1 LGTLSAADK
10 KVSQQEL
17 LKLVV
22 DRLDSL
28 KIGYFVTG
36 SWSSSLLGEPRS
48 THDLDLVVQLDQT
61 HVPLLVESF
70 IGERFYLSAAAITDA
85 IQNRSMFNLLHLNSG
100 DKVDFWLLTE
110 TAWDQER
117 FRRREQAD
125 VFGTVIQVATAED
138 TILAKLRWSK
148 LSGGSEKQMQDAR
161 GVFEVQSSRLNVPY
175 IEHWVQELDVTK
187 EWQTLNKKT
196 SH

>member
-1 LGTLSAADK
+1 MLE

-22 DRLDSL
+22 DRLDKL
-28 KIGYFVTG
+28 QIAYFVTG

-48 THDLDLVVQLDQT
+48 THDLDLDQT
-61 HVPLLVESF
+61 HVTFLVESF
-70 IGERFYLSAAAITDA
+70 SEERFYLSAAAVADA
-85 IQNRSMFNLLHLNSG
+85 FQNRSMFNLLDMYSG

-110 TAWDQER
+110 AAWDQER
-117 FRRREQAD
+117 FRRREQTE
-125 VFGTVIQVATAED
+125 VFGTTISVATGED

-161 GVFEVQSSRLNVPY
+161 GVYEVQGLRLDLDY
-175 IEHWVQELDVTK
+175 IRYWVQELDVVA
-187 EWQTLNKKT
+187 EWRSLTEQK
-196 SH
+196 

>member
-1 LGTLSAADK
+1 MFE

-22 DRLDSL
+22 NRLNEL
-28 KIGYFVTG
+28 KIAYFVTG

-61 HVPLLVESF
+61 HVPFLVESF
-70 IGERFYLSAAAITDA
+70 SQARFYLSAAAVADA
-85 IQNRSMFNLLHLNSG
+85 LQNRSMFNLLDLYSG

-117 FRRREQAD
+117 FRRRDQME
-125 VFGTVIQVATAED
+125 VFGTIISVATGED

-161 GVFEVQSSRLNVPY
+161 GVYEVQGLRLDLDY
-175 IEHWVQELDVTK
+175 IWHWVQELDLVA
-187 EWQTLNKKT
+187 EWRSLAEQK
-196 SH
+196 